1 MFLNITHS
9 FSVVLYCFGLTNS
22 LPEYCSFCL
31 RALLVL
37 SKYYLFCMMMLLVL
51 SKYYLGVL
59 EKSHRLLLPEG
70 VACTVKVLPILSEDA
85 ACTVKVLPLL
95 LSASKYA
102 VKAPKILRE
111 SLIKVPTL

>member
-9 FSVVLYCFGLTNS
+9 FSVVLYCFGLTNL

-85 ACTVKVLPLL
+85 ACTVKVL
-95 LSASKYA
+95 S
-102 VKAPKILRE
+102 
-111 SLIKVPTL
+111 